1 MQLIL
6 PPLRKRLLVPN
17 KLNLSRGPK
26 MKKRILFNAFHM
38 NCVVH
43 QSPGLWVRPED
54 QMARYTELETW
65 VELARLLER
74 GCFDALFLADVVG
87 IYDVYRDSRDAA
99 LTQAAQAPLND
110 PALLIPAMAYATKH
124 LGFAFTSSIL
134 QYHPYIFARLVST
147 LDHLT
152 KGRIAWNI
160 VTTYLESAARG
171 LGLPGLLPHDERY
184 DAADDYIELCYKL
197 WEGSWQDDAV
207 VKNRQLGIYADPR
220 KVREIHHDGK
230 YYRGHGCH
238 MSEPSPQRTP
248 VLYQA
253 GGSPRGREFAARHAE
268 CVFVGGLNPARVGES
283 VRATRELAR
292 RAGRDPN
299 DIRFFLY
306 AKVITADTETAVQRK
321 YEEYL
326 SSVNYDGAMALL
338 CGWSGIDFSKFD
350 PDKPL
355 RYIETN
361 AARTVMQAFIRSEED
376 RQWNLRELVRLIG
389 ANGGGKLL
397 MGTPEQLADTFQ
409 DWINVGIDG
418 FNLAYMVTPG
428 SFIDFIDGVVPV
440 LQKRGLMQRE
450 YQEGTLREKIFG
462 AGGARLRAPHPA
474 TRYRPE

>member
-1 MQLIL
+1 
-6 PPLRKRLLVPN
+6 
-17 KLNLSRGPK
+17 
-26 MKKRILFNAFHM
+26 MKQRIFFNAFHM

-54 QMARYTELETW
+54 QMTRYTDLETW

-74 GCFDALFLADVVG
+74 GCFDALFLADVIG
-87 IYDVYRDSRDAA
+87 IYDVYRDSRDVA
-99 LTQAAQAPLND
+99 LTQATQAPLND

-160 VTTYLESAARG
+160 VTTYLESGARG

-184 DAADDYIELCYKL
+184 DAAEDYVELCYKF
-197 WEGSWQDDAV
+197 WEGSWRDDAV
-207 VKNRQLGIYADPR
+207 VNNRELGIYADPS
-220 KVREIHHDGK
+220 KIREIHHDGK
-230 YYRGHGCH
+230 YYRSHGCH
-238 MSEPSPQRTP
+238 LSEPSPQRTP

-253 GGSPRGREFAARHAE
+253 GGSPRGRQFAARHAE
-268 CVFVGGLNPARVGES
+268 CIFVGGLTPTRVGES
-283 VRATRELAR
+283 VRATRELAHQ
-292 RAGRDPN
+292 AGRNPH
-299 DIRFFLY
+299 DILFFLY
-306 AKVITADTETAVQRK
+306 AKVITADSEAAVQRK

-326 SSVNYDGAMALL
+326 GGVNYDGAMALL
-338 CGWSGIDFSKFD
+338 CGWTGIDFSKFD

-355 RYIETN
+355 QYIETN
-361 AARTVMQAFIRSEED
+361 AARTVMQAFIRSESE
-376 RQWNLRELVRLIG
+376 RQWTLRELVKLIG
-389 ANGGGKLL
+389 VNGGGTLL

-409 DWINVGIDG
+409 NWVNAGIDG

-440 LQKRGLMQRE
+440 LQQRGLMQRE
-450 YQEGTLREKIFG
+450 YQEGTLREKLLG
-462 AGGARLRAPHPA
+462 AGHARLHEPHPA
-474 TRYRPE
+474 TRYRAW